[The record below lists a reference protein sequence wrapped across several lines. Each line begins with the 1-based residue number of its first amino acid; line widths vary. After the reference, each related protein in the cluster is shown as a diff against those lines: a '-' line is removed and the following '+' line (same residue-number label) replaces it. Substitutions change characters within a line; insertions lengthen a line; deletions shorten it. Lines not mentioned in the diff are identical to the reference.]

1 MVQIESVPE
10 CPDTDEP
17 SFTVTVSDGV
27 RKASANAIGL
37 YDAMFMA
44 RAKLQEAAAEMQ
56 IEAVEI
62 SEIPTVP
69 SVPKLKI
76 DPTKL
81 RIPGS

>member
-1 MVQIESVPE
+1 
-10 CPDTDEP
+10 
-17 SFTVTVSDGV
+17 
-27 RKASANAIGL
+27 
-37 YDAMFMA
+37 
-44 RAKLQEAAAEMQ
+44 
-56 IEAVEI
+56 VEI